1 MTRGSV
7 KGVGEDILVVVVVG
21 GGCGAAVGR
30 LPEVS
35 LMNVNRVRHCL
46 CGFNLFSFL
55 FFFFMNIQEPG
66 VQRMG

>member
-1 MTRGSV
+1 MKV
-7 KGVGEDILVVVVVG
+7 VGEDILVVVVG
-21 GGCGAAVGR
+21 GGCGVALVR

-55 FFFFMNIQEPG
+55 FYFFF
-66 VQRMG
+66 

>member
-1 MTRGSV
+1 MKTSLLL
-7 KGVGEDILVVVVVG
+7 LVVVVVV
-21 GGCGAAVGR
+21 VGV
-30 LPEVS
+30 PEVS

>member
-1 MTRGSV
+1 MLV
-7 KGVGEDILVVVVVG
+7 ILVVVVVVG
-21 GGCGAAVGR
+21 GGCGCGAAVGR

-55 FFFFMNIQEPG
+55 FFCGSCFFL
-66 VQRMG
+66 